1 MMTTGSTHNGKT
13 LVVEH
18 VAKTFATTRAVRDV
32 SFAVEAGEIFALL
45 GPNGAGKTTT
55 IRMVLDILK
64 PDHGHIA
71 ILGGPMTPATRDRI
85 GYLPEDRGLYRNL
98 NLMDCLIFLAGLK
111 GLSRSEARRRAEIHL
126 ERFDLMDHRKKKIG
140 DLSRGMQQKVQFIT
154 TLLHEPDLLVVDEP
168 FAGFDP
174 VNVHI
179 IKDMLL
185 EQAAQGKTII
195 LSAHEMHLVQA
206 LAERM
211 AMISRGEVVLYG
223 KIAEVRRSFA
233 ANAVLVEGH
242 GTLLPPPGVLAMQ
255 REKDQYHLQLA
266 DDTAPQTILRLLGA
280 MESFVVERFEV
291 AMPTLDEIFVRVA
304 REQEAQHEQ
313 EQAV

>member
-1 MMTTGSTHNGKT
+1 MTQNGKT
-13 LVVEH
+13 LIVDH

-32 SFAVEAGEIFALL
+32 SFEVEAGEIFALL

-64 PDHGHIA
+64 PDQGSIHV
-71 ILGGPMTPATRDRI
+71 LGGPMTPATRDRI

-98 NLMDCLIFLAGLK
+98 KLMDCLTFLAGLK
-111 GLSRSEARRRAEIHL
+111 GLTRRESRRRAEDYL
-126 ERFDLMDHRKKKIG
+126 ERFDLMDHRKKKIS

-154 TLLHEPDLLVVDEP
+154 TLLHDPDLLVVDEP

-179 IKDMLL
+179 IKDMLKD
-185 EQAAQGKTII
+185 QAAKGKTII

-223 KIAEVRRSFA
+223 RIAELRRSFA
-233 ANAVLVEGH
+233 SNAVIVEGQ
-242 GTLLPPPGVLAMQ
+242 GTLPPLPGVVEMVQ
-255 REKDQYHLQLA
+255 EKDHYHLHLA
-266 DDTAPQTILRLLGA
+266 DDTEPQDILRLLG
-280 MESFVVERFEV
+280 ELDSFTVDRFEL
-291 AMPTLDEIFVRVA
+291 AMPTLDEIFVQVA
-304 REQEAQHEQ
+304 KDHHQYEQ
-313 EQAV
+313 EQAEGQAQ